1 MESDIVNSDVRELCK
16 AASQEDD
23 PERMK
28 VLLDEWTRV
37 LDERL
42 LLAALL

>member
-1 MESDIVNSDVRELCK
+1 MESDIVNSDVHELCK
-16 AASQEDD
+16 AVSPEDD

-37 LDERL
+37 LDERQ